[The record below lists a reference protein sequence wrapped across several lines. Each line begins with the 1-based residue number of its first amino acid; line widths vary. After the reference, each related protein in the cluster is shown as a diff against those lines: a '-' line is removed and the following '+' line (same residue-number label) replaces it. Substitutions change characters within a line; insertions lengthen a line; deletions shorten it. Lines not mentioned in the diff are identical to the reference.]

1 VAVVKPVIF
10 QRFFWDGGWVQRL
23 FCGACRGIGCVCV
36 CVCVCVTAGREDKES
51 ADHPAFAYG
60 AGCPLGGRRE
70 EKGKKR
76 VGTFR
81 SAEGVESEESKP
93 KKTKIFPRP
102 CVFSCPSYI

>member
-1 VAVVKPVIF
+1 MAVVKPVIF
-10 QRFFWDGGWVQRL
+10 QRFSGMGDR
-23 FCGACRGIGCVCV
+23 CNGCFVARAEGSG
-36 CVCVCVTAGREDKES
+36 VCVTAGREDKES

-60 AGCPLGGRRE
+60 AGCPVGGRRE

>member
-1 VAVVKPVIF
+1 MLTVQVDDDGRGTDVNMMAV
-10 QRFFWDGGWVQRL
+10 L
-23 FCGACRGIGCVCV
+23 E
-36 CVCVCVTAGREDKES
+36 EDEES

-60 AGCPLGGRRE
+60 AGCPVGGRRE

-81 SAEGVESEESKP
+81 SAEEGVESEESKP